1 MTAMKPPA
9 SAAAVKGSVKEA
21 LGKLIGDGSVEAEGR
36 SEAQGSPEG
45 QGDPEARGQREGAS
59 PGDEARRPGADGADK
74 PATRPAGR

>member
-45 QGDPEARGQREGAS
+45 RGSPEGQGEP
-59 PGDEARRPGADGADK
+59 EARRPGADGPRRADK